1 MSAVGREASFPA
13 HSKHPAFFMAIVT
26 IPQEALA
33 QNPPPTGAGAQR
45 YLSELRCRQLEE
57 GNILFFPRTPIAL
70 ADDDQDFLRTL
81 EQTSSGLHK
90 NLAYKPAVDRVSGAD
105 MKGADP
111 AAAERLH
118 RILRE
123 YSQKVTMFLE
133 GFLLPYQSRW
143 RLDYGSFRPQE
154 EQGRDLPLRRRNDL
168 MHTDAFPTRPT
179 HGARILRFFNNLHPT
194 RTRDWI
200 TGEPFGALVPQFAPA
215 QIALPVRRGQTLQV
229 TAKAATALGLGRAI
243 PAVKRSPY
251 DDFMMRFH
259 NFLKENADYQAHGK
273 RERSFFPSGSSWM
286 VYTDMVPHAVLAGQY
301 ALEQTYLVA
310 PEAMVLPAC
319 SPLGVLQAMTGHK
332 LI

>member
-1 MSAVGREASFPA
+1 MS
-13 HSKHPAFFMAIVT
+13 IVT
-26 IPQEALA
+26 IPQEAL
-33 QNPPPTGAGAQR
+33 PRTGEPSPPTANQW
-45 YLSELRCRQLEE
+45 CRLLEA
-57 GNILFFPRTPIAL
+57 GNILFFPETPIAL
-70 ADDDQDFLRTL
+70 SPEDIHFLRTL

-90 NLAYKPAVDRVSGAD
+90 NLAYKPSLDRVSGAD
-105 MKGADP
+105 MKNADP
-111 AAAERLH
+111 AASERLH

-123 YSQKVTMFLE
+123 YSQNVTVFLTN
-133 GFLLPYQSRW
+133 FLSPYQSRW

-200 TGEPFGALVPQFAPA
+200 TGEPFGKLVPQFAPR
-215 QIALPVRRGQTLQV
+215 QIPLPQERNILARAGAK
-229 TAKAATALGLGRAI
+229 TARAVGLGRAI
-243 PAVKRSPY
+243 PALKRSPY

-259 NFLKENADYQAHGK
+259 NFLKENTEYQVHGT
-273 RERSFFPSGSSWM
+273 REPSSFPPGSSWM

-310 PEAMVLPAC
+310 PQAMVAPEH
-319 SPLGVLQAMTGHK
+319 SPLGVLQKMTGEK
-332 LI
+332 LV

>member
-1 MSAVGREASFPA
+1 
-13 HSKHPAFFMAIVT
+13 MAIVT
-26 IPQEALA
+26 ISQEALPQHPLPA
-33 QNPPPTGAGAQR
+33 ANPEQR
-45 YLSELRCRQLEE
+45 YFSELRCRQLEE
-57 GNILFFPRTPIAL
+57 GNILFFPKTPINL
-70 ADDDQDFLRTL
+70 AGDDLDFLRTL
-81 EQTSSGLHK
+81 QQTSSGLHK
-90 NLAYKPAVDRVSGAD
+90 NLAYKPAADRVSGAD
-105 MKGADP
+105 MKSADP

-123 YSQKVTMFLE
+123 YSQKVTAFLD

-179 HGARILRFFNNLHPT
+179 HGARILRFFSNLHPT

-200 TGEPFGALVPQFAPA
+200 TGEPFGSLVPQFAPGR
-215 QIALPVRRGQTLQV
+215 IALPGSRSAMLRA
-229 TAKAATALGLGRAI
+229 TAKAATAVGLGRAI
-243 PAVKRSPY
+243 PALKRSPY

-259 NFLKENADYQAHGK
+259 NFLKENADYQANAK
-273 RERSFFPSGSSWM
+273 REKSFFPPGSSWM
-286 VYTDMVPHAVLAGQY
+286 VYTDMVPHAVLSGQY

-319 SPLGVLQAMTGHK
+319 SPLGVLQAMTGQK
-332 LI
+332 LV